1 MKTLL
6 RNFLQ
11 NHYLS
16 RWLVLLIDLS
26 IIAATFIF
34 TWQIYFILRGI
45 PYDYLKVLIQIAFG
59 LPICLLAAYLY
70 KPYCGVLR
78 HTAMHDLEAVV
89 KAQLMISLG
98 LFLLTGIG
106 TPFLPA
112 LRIHWAVITTHFFF
126 AVICLNA
133 FRFVVRYFYI
143 YIHEVN
149 EDKDK
154 KKVMI
159 YGAGELGIITND
171 SIRSDRCLHVLP
183 VGFIDDNPSM
193 HGKVLGGTMVYSPE
207 DAFGKVIRKHRV
219 DEIIFAISP
228 GKIDRERKAA
238 IVDKCLQ
245 HNIRVKEIPAPWQW
259 INGSFNLNQLHTVN
273 IEDLLGRD
281 AIRLEVQEVR
291 EGILNRRVMVTGAA
305 GSIGSEIVRQLARLH
320 PATLIL
326 VDIAESP
333 VYDLYH
339 ELRHE
344 GISVPLHQ
352 VVADVS
358 DAVRMRRVFE
368 RYRPELIFHASAYKH
383 VPMMEDQPY
392 EAVKTNVRGTKVM
405 ADLAMET
412 GTERFVMVS
421 TDKAVNP
428 TNVMG
433 ASKRICEI
441 YIQSLSRIPDVK
453 TQFITTRFGNVLG
466 SNGSVIPLFK
476 KQIARGG
483 PVTITHR
490 EITRFFMTIPEA
502 SQLVLEAGFMGKGGE
517 IFVFDMGQSV
527 KIRDLAEKMVSLAGY
542 KPYDEIPII
551 ETGLRP
557 GEKLYEEVLADKEHT
572 VKTYNDKILIAQIRE
587 KDYVKVRCAINKLVK
602 DLPRMQDFEIVQAMK
617 QIVPG
622 FISNN
627 SVFQQLDQVEVPKS

>member
-1 MKTLL
+1 M
-6 RNFLQ
+6 
-11 NHYLS
+11 
-16 RWLVLLIDLS
+16 
-26 IIAATFIF
+26 AATFIF

-45 PYDYLKVLIQIAFG
+45 PFDYLKVLTQMVFG
-59 LPICLLAAYLY
+59 LPICLAAAYWF
-70 KPYCGVLR
+70 KPHCGVLR

-89 KAQLMISLG
+89 KTQLLISAG
-98 LFLLTGIG
+98 LFILTSLSA
-106 TPFLPA
+106 PFLPV
-112 LRIHWAVITTHFFF
+112 LRIHWAVIITHFFI
-126 AVICLNA
+126 AVLCMSS
-133 FRFVVRYFYI
+133 FRFIVRYFYI
-143 YIHEVN
+143 YIHDVQA
-149 EDKDK
+149 DKLK

-159 YGAGELGIITND
+159 YGAGELGIIAND
-171 SIRSDRCLHVLP
+171 SIRSDRCLQLHP

-193 HGKVLGGTMVYSPE
+193 QGKVLGGTPVYSAE
-207 DAFGKVIRKHRV
+207 VAFGKVIGKHKI
-219 DEIIFAISP
+219 DEIILAISP
-228 GKIDRERKAA
+228 GKIDRERKTE
-238 IVDKCLQ
+238 IVDLCLQ

-259 INGSFNLNQLHTVN
+259 INGSFNLNQLHTIN

-305 GSIGSEIVRQLARLH
+305 GSIGSEIVRQLARLY
-320 PATLIL
+320 PAALIL

-339 ELRHE
+339 ELRHD
-344 GISVPLHQ
+344 GIRLPVHQ

-405 ADLAMET
+405 ADLATET

-428 TNVMG
+428 ANVMG

-441 YIQSLSRIPDVK
+441 YIQSLSRIPGVK

-466 SNGSVIPLFK
+466 SNGSVVPLFK

-490 EITRFFMTIPEA
+490 DITRFFMTIPEA

-517 IFVFDMGQSV
+517 IFVFEMGHAVRISQ
-527 KIRDLAEKMVSLAGY
+527 LAEKMVSLAGY
-542 KPYDEIPII
+542 KPYDDIQIV

-572 VKTYNDKILIAQIRE
+572 IKTYNDKILIARIRE
-587 KDYVKVRCAINKLVK
+587 KDYVKARCAINRLVK
-602 DLPRMQDFEIVQAMK
+602 ELPQLQDSEIVLMMK
-617 QIVPG
+617 QIVPEYL
-622 FISNN
+622 SNN
-627 SVFQQLDQVEVPKS
+627 SVFQKLDQVEVPKS